1 MVAVHYHQDTYSVTT
16 ADGRSTDFLG
26 GQSSL
31 SRSDSNHAPVPLSG
45 KPVILLTGMM
55 GDRASVFFA
64 SPAEMS
70 SLIKHQ
76 G

>member
-1 MVAVHYHQDTYSVTT
+1 MTIHYHQDTYKVTT
-16 ADGRSTDFLG
+16 ADGRNADFWEANLRFKIDSSTTG
-26 GQSSL
+26 
-31 SRSDSNHAPVPLSG
+31 PLSG
-45 KPVILLTGMM
+45 KPVILPTGMM

-70 SLIKHQ
+70 TLIKHQ